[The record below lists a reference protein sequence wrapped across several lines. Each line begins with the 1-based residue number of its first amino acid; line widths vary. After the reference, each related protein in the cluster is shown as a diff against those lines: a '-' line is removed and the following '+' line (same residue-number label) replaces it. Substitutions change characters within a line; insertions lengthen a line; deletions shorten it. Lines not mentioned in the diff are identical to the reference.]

1 MNYYSNK
8 IGNED
13 TRESIQSQF
22 LGLMTKISFLLISYW
37 RKDLIRQICFRVEYV
52 ESSSGGTN
60 SACSLL
66 AIDSAIDLYD
76 VNKDED
82 KENLEEVDVTERPAS
97 ESGTQC
103 H

>member
-1 MNYYSNK
+1 M
-8 IGNED
+8 
-13 TRESIQSQF
+13 
-22 LGLMTKISFLLISYW
+22 
-37 RKDLIRQICFRVEYV
+37 